1 MRLQLRNYI
10 WIYSNQ
16 LFFCLRIKIQ
26 NKFVT
31 YLYTFHFFV
40 NFIILQNTKK
50 NQIYVNSLQYWEWF
64 YYEKEDIMFHRLI
77 QIPQN
82 TNCEIMAR
90 ARDLSHLQ
98 NREAGFAAPPVF

>member
-16 LFFCLRIKIQ
+16 LFLCLKIKIQ

-31 YLYTFHFFV
+31 YLYTFYFFV

-50 NQIYVNSLQYWEWF
+50 TISVLKVYSAEN
-64 YYEKEDIMFHRLI
+64 
-77 QIPQN
+77 
-82 TNCEIMAR
+82 
-90 ARDLSHLQ
+90 
-98 NREAGFAAPPVF
+98 GFTT